1 MIGRI
6 IDHLISY
13 QPVLQW
19 KVSHAGMNV
28 CNTRSSILDGTL
40 RVQSGQ
46 EFLVFKSY
54 FPKKIDLCLKLIF
67 KEEIEVN
74 CKLNNGN

>member
-19 KVSHAGMNV
+19 KVSHAGIMFA
-28 CNTRSSILDGTL
+28 TLGPLFWMAHL

-54 FPKKIDLCLKLIF
+54 FPKKSTY
-67 KEEIEVN
+67 V
-74 CKLNNGN
+74 